1 MLDSFALG
9 AFGVLRSASLTN
21 FNFEFLGLD
30 GLWDGADG
38 FGGCSVCCVS
48 EVEGLVFLVAS
59 VLAVLFFVEERV
71 TRRFGSGV
79 SEGSTCLRR
88 LGGILSP

>member
-1 MLDSFALG
+1 MLDSFVLG
-9 AFGVLRSASLTN
+9 GFDVLRSASLTD
-21 FNFEFLGLD
+21 FDFEFLGLD
-30 GLWDGADG
+30 GFRDGADG

-59 VLAVLFFVEERV
+59 VLAVLFLVEERV
-71 TRRFGSGV
+71 ARRFGSGA

-88 LGGILSP
+88 LGGILFP